1 MTQLNALVLGA
12 VAMASFTAGMFFVR
26 FWCQTRDR
34 LFLAFAVAFGI
45 DASTR
50 VALATAAIAGE
61 ENEPLIYIGR
71 LISFLV
77 ILGAIV
83 DKNWRRMPET

>member
-1 MTQLNALVLGA
+1 MSQMNALILGA
-12 VAMASFTAGMFFVR
+12 VAMASFTAGMFFIR
-26 FWCQTRDR
+26 FWVQTRDR

-50 VALATAAIAGE
+50 VALATAVIAGA

-77 ILGAIV
+77 ILAGIA